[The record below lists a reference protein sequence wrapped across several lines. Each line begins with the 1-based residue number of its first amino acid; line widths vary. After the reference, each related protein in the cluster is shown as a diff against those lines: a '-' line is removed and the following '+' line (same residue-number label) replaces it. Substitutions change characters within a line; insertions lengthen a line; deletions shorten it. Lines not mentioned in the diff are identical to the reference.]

1 MIIVDRALSEREQ
14 ASKLQNGQ
22 RTYYCFTRPTIF
34 VISGLMAKKCWFFIV
49 GISANTSESMHPD
62 DAVRG
67 LDVDGIFV

>member
-1 MIIVDRALSEREQ
+1 VTPDRVR
-14 ASKLQNGQ
+14 QNSWE
-22 RTYYCFTRPTIF
+22 TAVLTFLAELACFDNSQN
-34 VISGLMAKKCWFFIV
+34 VEMGLMAKKCWFFIV